1 MWSNSELD
9 KSNCEYVVAQ
19 LLSAKLI
26 THDSVLMRQLRD
38 EDYVAVKGSLRDLA
52 SKSIGKHLKDN
63 HAGCEWTRGSTAEL
77 AWILKEYALN
87 PGAEENPDRLD
98 DNPVVARN
106 SWKLQHGVSLVL
118 RLLFVACFVLAA
130 YAVATG
136 DDQGLTEEFVEPALY
151 HLWKHSEKF
160 VEPVLNRLNRR
171 IARHEM
177 REMFAKEFAIYQAK
191 VEEKYAIFQ
200 GKVEEEGQKLV
211 TLHEKVFEVNK
222 SLTEANKSL
231 TEVNKSLTEVN
242 KGLTE
247 VNKSLTVLKEDTE
260 ELAVNLTF
268 LKEDVQ
274 KLAVNQTV
282 LMEGAEKLAAIQEEL
297 AVDQTVLQQNL
308 SALSQQVKAV
318 SQFGQFSD
326 WLDFMQIAMRLC
338 PNCSETFL
346 NWVKTLVYTF
356 TYCIVPLEK
365 LMKCIGKRFNWPT
378 GKKYVHFVRVSIIF
392 VLQYVLLIIVVIH
405 ASEIWNGVIGF
416 WNSANE
422 NWNKMVENWNKMV
435 ELYKTA
441 NSLWCLFAMGLPV
454 FMFLRNFGLV

>member
-1 MWSNSELD
+1 MWSNPDLD

-19 LLSAKLI
+19 LLSARLI
-26 THDSVLMRQLRD
+26 TDDSVLMRQLRD

-52 SKSIGKHLKDN
+52 SKSIGKHLKEN
-63 HAGCEWTRGSTAEL
+63 HAGCKWTRGSTAEL
-77 AWILKEYALN
+77 DWILKDHGINL
-87 PGAEENPDRLD
+87 GAEENPDPVD
-98 DNPVVARN
+98 DTPEVARS
-106 SWKLQHGVSLVL
+106 SWKLSLVL

-136 DDQGLTEEFVEPALY
+136 DDQGLTEEFVEPALC

-191 VEEKYAIFQ
+191 VEEKYAIFR

-211 TLHEKVFEVNK
+211 TLHEKVV
-222 SLTEANKSL
+222 
-231 TEVNKSLTEVN
+231 
-242 KGLTE
+242 E
-247 VNKSLTVLKEDTE
+247 VNKSLTVLEEDTE
-260 ELAVNLTF
+260 KLAANLTV
-268 LKEDVQ
+268 LKEGVQ
-274 KLAVNQTV
+274 KLAANQTV
-282 LMEGAEKLAAIQEEL
+282 LMEGVQKLAENQTVLMEGVQKLAENQTVLEEGMQKLAENQEEL
-297 AVDQTVLQQNL
+297 AGNQTVLQQNL

-356 TYCIVPLEK
+356 TYCILPLEK
-365 LMKCIGKRFNWPT
+365 LMKCIGKRFNWPK

-405 ASEIWNGVIGF
+405 ASEIWNGMIDF

-422 NWNKMVENWNKMV
+422 NWNKMVEIWNKMI

-441 NSLWCLFAMGLPV
+441 NSLWCLFAMGLTV
-454 FMFLRNFGLV
+454 FMFFRNFGLV

>member
-1 MWSNSELD
+1 MWSSPELD
-9 KSNCEYVVAQ
+9 KSKCIHVVRE
-19 LLSAKLI
+19 LLSARLI
-26 THDSVLMRQLRD
+26 TKESVLMRQLRD
-38 EDYVAVKGSLRDLA
+38 EDYVAVMGSLRDLA
-52 SKSIGKHLKDN
+52 SKSIGKHLKEN
-63 HAGCEWTRGSTAEL
+63 HAGCKWTPGSTAEL
-77 AWILKEYALN
+77 AWILKQHALN
-87 PGAEENPDRLD
+87 PGAEENRNPPDD
-98 DNPVVARN
+98 TPEVARS
-106 SWKLQHGVSLVL
+106 SWKLSLFVL

-136 DDQGLTEEFVEPALY
+136 DDQGLTEEFVEPALC

-177 REMFAKEFAIYQAK
+177 REMFAEEFANYQAK
-191 VEEKYAIFQ
+191 VEEKYAIFR

-211 TLHEKVFEVNK
+211 TLHEKVVEVNK

-260 ELAVNLTF
+260 ELAVNLTV

-308 SALSQQVKAV
+308 SALTQQVRAV

-326 WLDFMQIAMRLC
+326 WLDFMQIAMRLF

-356 TYCIVPLEK
+356 MYCILPLEK
-365 LMKCIGKRFNWPT
+365 LVIGKRFNWPK
-378 GKKYVHFVRVSIIF
+378 GKKYVRFARVSIIF
-392 VLQYVLLIIVVIH
+392 VLQYVFLIIVVIH

-422 NWNKMVENWNKMV
+422 NWTKMVEIWNRMI
-435 ELYKTA
+435 ELYKSA
-441 NSLWCLFAMGLPV
+441 NSLLYLAGMGLTV
-454 FMFLRNFGLV
+454 FTFLRNFGLV